1 MKNRIKWYLQET
13 EEDSDIPCHTDV
25 GRSRPAK
32 VSRSYNNIPPRF
44 MMTTITPEIID
55 ILEAQP
61 ISEYIEK
68 KFDAFV
74 LALQSIANTKHTRE
88 LTNEREYFI
97 KLTPNKIQNWCQIT
111 KQELLDL
118 SILELVDK
126 YTAIKYRKNK
136 NMVCNYDNSTLH
148 LSTTDAEKFV
158 DIMLN
163 LPEPSNNLKNY
174 CRISKMFLL
183 SFNKYCMIIFGR

>member
-61 ISEYIEK
+61 IPEYIEK

-74 LALQSIANTKHTRE
+74 LALQPIANTKHTRE
-88 LTNEREYFI
+88 
-97 KLTPNKIQNWCQIT
+97 CQ
-111 KQELLDL
+111 
-118 SILELVDK
+118 
-126 YTAIKYRKNK
+126 
-136 NMVCNYDNSTLH
+136 NSTLH

-174 CRISKMFLL
+174 YRISKMFLL